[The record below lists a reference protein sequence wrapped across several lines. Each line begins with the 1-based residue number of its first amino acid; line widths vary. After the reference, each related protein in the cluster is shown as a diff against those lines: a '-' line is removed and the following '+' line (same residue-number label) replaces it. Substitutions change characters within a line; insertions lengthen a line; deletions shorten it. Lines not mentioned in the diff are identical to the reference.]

1 MNGKIICPECGSSNV
16 ITEKITEQD
25 LLPFGASFEYEKEV
39 DVCQE
44 CGEKGSFSNK
54 TIDEN
59 HERYQL
65 ALKETNK
72 DSLVFILHHMS
83 ELGNS
88 MAHIERSLGL
98 AQRTLSRWK
107 TQSISGSGMTL
118 MRIICAYPWILD
130 VADENFDEKFANE
143 ELLRQAAIA
152 YSKFL
157 PMPDEIIISETSDR
171 KELQLAWINRRS
183 TVTSPITEPLFVGDI
198 PSSQSN
204 EKEYIEPSFVGLPT
218 AAEK

>member
-1 MNGKIICPECGSSNV
+1 MNGKNICPECGSSSV
-16 ITEKITEQD
+16 ITERITEQD
-25 LLPFGASFEYEKEV
+25 LLPFGESFEYEKEI

-59 HERYQL
+59 HEKYQL
-65 ALKETNK
+65 ALKRTNK
-72 DSLVFILHHMS
+72 DSLVLILHHMS
-83 ELGNS
+83 GIGNS

-107 TQSISGSGMTL
+107 TQGISSSGMAL
-118 MRIICAYPWILD
+118 MRIIRAYPFILD
-130 VADENFDEKFANE
+130 VADANFDENFASE

-157 PMPDEIIISETSDR
+157 PTPDEIIFSESHDR
-171 KELQLAWINRRS
+171 KELKIAWTIQGF
-183 TVTSPITEPLFVGDI
+183 TDTSSFAEAHFSGGI

-204 EKEYIEPSFVGLPT
+204 KREYIEPSYISLP
-218 AAEK
+218 AASEK